1 VANGI
6 SGLFEAWFAHLSFPP
21 GSKSKQTTRRPN
33 RSSLPWFSSVEGDTP
48 VHWLRVAVG
57 LLAVCE
63 GAVPVLAQTAIPAP
77 AFSFERPSA
86 KETSVVDSLEF
97 IGLRHIS
104 SAAVAAQLSLHPG
117 DRFDAAK
124 LRNDLRTLGRLGW
137 FSSIR
142 VQEVSRTARN
152 SPIPTPQE
160 GLTLVLYFKEE
171 PVLSRVEYSGS
182 RLLSKSQIEKLL
194 EEKKLTPG
202 LGKPGDPA
210 ALHQIALA
218 IRTVLNELGHP
229 EALVQMRQEMKA
241 HATLN
246 VRFEI
251 VDGPHLP
258 VRQVR
263 FEGHPGV
270 SEKLLRAQMQNIA
283 PWKPLASLRSKNAY
297 TQSAFEEDRRRI
309 LNYFQDHGYPEARVG
324 NARVDKIAEHA
335 HKWVLFAHSA
345 IQPGLLLTIPVD
357 GGPFYRFETIDTTQT
372 LQQAI
377 ATRRERPLALPVT
390 EQGRA
395 FSLQD
400 VDKLRR
406 FYTAR
411 LRSGDL
417 KSDTSSFQTVE
428 ARPIFD
434 PDRHSVR
441 LKLNLSDSPPY
452 LVHRLEFQGLHKFN
466 DRFVRRRIPLG
477 EGHPLDEHALEIGL
491 SKLARTGYFKPIRKE
506 DIHIQLDD
514 IRHTADVTI
523 RLQEIGQQR
532 LTLDGGRAQFGSTL
546 GIAYTLFDLLNHE
559 ELLSAK
565 LDGGPESL
573 QLLLGIAKEG
583 IFGTR
588 GSLAF
593 SIFDNV
599 IRPRFTHGVQ
609 GPFTTSHSE
618 GINVPWT
625 YALTNSDSIGVS
637 YSLTRA
643 VSDQTFGAASSAT
656 GVPPID
662 LRTHTSSRSLGTAW
676 AHDTGNEHF
685 FLSDSA
691 SGSFLGGDEN
701 MLHSSGEAARIF
713 RDPVLSP
720 MNAWAFRTTFSAAG
734 SYRGSAP
741 LYSRF
746 FAGDQ
751 FVRGLRD
758 GELGPVAMTER
769 ATPSGVIVPSPSYA
783 GANLITAANAEY
795 RIPIRDGVQAT
806 GFFDLGSGWLLPN
819 WLGPAKPTLLSTTNG
834 VLHGSTGI
842 QLQWTIPG
850 IQVPFRSYYSFNVL
864 RLDRLVRLSE
874 KSLLHAHN
882 RFGAF
887 GWGLGSLF

>member
-1 VANGI
+1 M
-6 SGLFEAWFAHLSFPP
+6 
-21 GSKSKQTTRRPN
+21 R
-33 RSSLPWFSSVEGDTP
+33 WFSVS
-48 VHWLRVAVG
+48 VG
-57 LLAVCE
+57 LLLACQ
-63 GAVPVLAQTAIPAP
+63 GAVPTLAQTAIPAP
-77 AFSFERPSA
+77 AFSFETPTA
-86 KETSVVDSLEF
+86 KETSVVDALEF

-104 SAAVAAQLSLHPG
+104 RAAVAARLSLHQG
-117 DRFDAAK
+117 DRFDATK

-142 VQEVSRTARN
+142 VQELSRTADN
-152 SPIPTPQE
+152 SQIPTLQE
-160 GLTLVLYFKEE
+160 GLTLVFYCQEE

-182 RLLSKSQIEKLL
+182 RLLSTSQIEKLL

-202 LGKPGDPA
+202 LGKPADPA
-210 ALHQIALA
+210 ALHQIGLA
-218 IRTVLNELGHP
+218 IRTALAELGHP
-229 EALVQMRQEMKA
+229 EATVQVQQEVKA
-241 HATLN
+241 LATVR

-251 VDGPHLP
+251 ADGPHLP
-258 VRQVR
+258 VRQIR
-263 FEGHPGV
+263 FEGNPGI

-283 PWKPLASLRSKNAY
+283 PWKPLASLRSKKAY
-297 TQSAFEEDRRRI
+297 TQSAFEEDRQRI
-309 LNYFQDHGYPEARVG
+309 LNYFQNHGYPEARVG
-324 NARVDKIAEHA
+324 NARSEKIT
-335 HKWVLFAHSA
+335 AHSRKWA
-345 IQPGLLLTIPVD
+345 PLPHRTIQPGLLLTIPVD
-357 GGPFYRFETIDTTQT
+357 AGPLYRFETIDASSA

-377 ATRRERPLALPVT
+377 ETQSGKPFALPAT

-400 VDKLRR
+400 VDRLRR
-406 FYTAR
+406 VYTAR
-411 LRSGDL
+411 LRSRDS
-417 KSDTSSFQTVE
+417 KSDTSSFETVE

-441 LKLNLSDSPPY
+441 VKLNLSDSPPY

-491 SKLARTGYFKPIRKE
+491 TRLARTGYFKPILKE

-532 LTLDGGRAQFGSTL
+532 ITFEGGRAQFGSTL

-559 ELLSAK
+559 ELITAK

-637 YSLTRA
+637 YSLTRT
-643 VSDQTFGAASSAT
+643 VSDQSFGTTSSTPA
-656 GVPPID
+656 VPLID
-662 LRTHTSSRSLGTAW
+662 LRTHTSSSSLGTAW
-676 AHDTGNEHF
+676 EHDTGNEHVLF
-685 FLSDSA
+685 SNSA
-691 SGSFLGGDEN
+691 SGSFLGGEEN
-701 MLHSSGEAARIF
+701 MLRSGAEAGRIF
-713 RDPVLSP
+713 RDPVFSP
-720 MNAWAFRTTFSAAG
+720 ANAWAFRTTFSAAG

-746 FAGDQ
+746 LAGDQ

-758 GELGPVAMTER
+758 GELGPVAVTER
-769 ATPSGVIVPSPSYA
+769 TTASGVMVPSPSYA
-783 GANLITAANAEY
+783 GTNLITAANAEY
-795 RIPIRDGVQAT
+795 RIPLRNGVQAT

-819 WLGPAKPTLLSTTNG
+819 WLGPTKPTLLSTTNG
-834 VLHGSTGI
+834 ILHGSTGL

-850 IQVPFRSYYSFNVL
+850 VQVPFRSYYALNVL
-864 RLDRLVRLSE
+864 RLDRLIPLSD
-874 KSLLHAHN
+874 KSFLHPHN

>member
-1 VANGI
+1 M
-6 SGLFEAWFAHLSFPP
+6 
-21 GSKSKQTTRRPN
+21 R
-33 RSSLPWFSSVEGDTP
+33 WFSVS
-48 VHWLRVAVG
+48 VG
-57 LLAVCE
+57 LLLACQ
-63 GAVPVLAQTAIPAP
+63 GAVPTLAQTAIPAS
-77 AFSFERPSA
+77 AFSLETPTA
-86 KETSVVDSLEF
+86 KETSVVDALEF

-104 SAAVAAQLSLHPG
+104 SAAVAARLSLHQG
-117 DRFDAAK
+117 DRFDATK

-142 VQEVSRTARN
+142 VQELSRTADN
-152 SPIPTPQE
+152 LQIPTLQQ
-160 GLTLVLYFKEE
+160 GLTLVFYCQEE

-182 RLLSKSQIEKLL
+182 RLLSTRQIAKLL

-202 LGKPGDPA
+202 LGKPADPA
-210 ALHQIALA
+210 ALHQIGLA
-218 IRTVLNELGHP
+218 IRTALAELGHP
-229 EALVQMRQEMKA
+229 EATVQVRQEVKA
-241 HATLN
+241 PATVR

-251 VDGPHLP
+251 ADGPRLP
-258 VRQVR
+258 VTQIR
-263 FEGHPGV
+263 FEGNPGI

-297 TQSAFEEDRRRI
+297 TQSAFEEDRQRI
-309 LNYFQDHGYPEARVG
+309 LNYFQNHGYPEARVG
-324 NARVDKIAEHA
+324 NARVEKITTHA
-335 HKWVLFAHSA
+335 RKWAPLPHRA
-345 IQPGLLLTIPVD
+345 IHPGLLLTIPVD
-357 GGPFYRFETIDTTQT
+357 GGPLYRFETIDASCA

-377 ATRRERPLALPVT
+377 ETQSGKPFALPVT

-395 FSLQD
+395 FALED
-400 VDKLRR
+400 VDRLRR
-406 FYTAR
+406 VYAAR
-411 LRSGDL
+411 LRSGDS
-417 KSDTSSFQTVE
+417 KSDTSSFETVE

-441 LKLNLSDSPPY
+441 VKLNLSDSPPY

-491 SKLARTGYFKPIRKE
+491 TRLARTGYFKPILKE

-532 LTLDGGRAQFGSTL
+532 ITFEGGRAQFGSTL

-559 ELLSAK
+559 ELLTAK

-625 YALTNSDSIGVS
+625 YALTNSDSVGVS
-637 YSLTRA
+637 YSLTRTA
-643 VSDQTFGAASSAT
+643 SDQSFGRTSSTPA
-656 GVPPID
+656 VPPID
-662 LRTHTSSRSLGTAW
+662 LRTHTSSSSLGTAW
-676 AHDTGNEHF
+676 EHDTGNEHVLF
-685 FLSDSA
+685 SSSA
-691 SGSFLGGDEN
+691 SGSFLGGEEN
-701 MLHSSGEAARIF
+701 MLRSGAEAGRIF
-713 RDPVLSP
+713 RDPVFSP
-720 MNAWAFRTTFSAAG
+720 ANAWAFRTTFSAVG
-734 SYRGSAP
+734 SYRGNAP

-746 FAGDQ
+746 LAGDQ

-758 GELGPVAMTER
+758 GELGPVAVTER
-769 ATPSGVIVPSPSYA
+769 ATASGVMVPSPSYA
-783 GANLITAANAEY
+783 GTNLITAANAEY
-795 RIPIRDGVQAT
+795 RIPLRNGVQAA

-819 WLGPAKPTLLSTTNG
+819 WLGPTKPTLLSATNG
-834 VLHGSTGI
+834 ILHGSTGV

-850 IQVPFRSYYSFNVL
+850 VQVPFRSYYALNVL
-864 RLDRLVRLSE
+864 RLDRLIPLSH
-874 KSLLHAHN
+874 KSFLHPHN